1 MVFSFFLIGCTGY
14 HNNTFAS
21 WLILCIMSNDL
32 LKRITECLLMQFG
45 DFPAHRDSTLRAKY
59 FGHLRQRLYQSERRL
74 IENHRPGLDSQFGQT
89 GGTTF
94 LLRKES
100 FKGETVA
107 R

>member
-1 MVFSFFLIGCTGY
+1 MRRFGFLFFLIGCTGY

-74 IENHRPGLDSQFGQT
+74 IEKSSSGSRQPIRPNGWHDLSSEEGILQ
-89 GGTTF
+89 
-94 LLRKES
+94 R
-100 FKGETVA
+100 
-107 R
+107 